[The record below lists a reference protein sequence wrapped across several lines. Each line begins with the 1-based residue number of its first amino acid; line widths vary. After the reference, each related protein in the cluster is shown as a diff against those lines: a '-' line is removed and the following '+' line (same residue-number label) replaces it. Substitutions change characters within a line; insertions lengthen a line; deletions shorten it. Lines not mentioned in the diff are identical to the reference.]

1 MLLDVGGVWRQPFCF
16 ISFILWLRCDILG
29 KKLPQCST
37 LFSPVFCPWR
47 HSKDHEKIYHLVNIF
62 SINVFIFCTS
72 LCLHLDM
79 QSCPEPLVL
88 SIVMLQW
95 ITTCEGQLLA
105 LSNPYIF
112 CNFLPSEPYILT
124 QVGTLAT
131 KISPVVHLNI
141 LKVTC
146 FMMEVAKI
154 H

>member
-1 MLLDVGGVWRQPFCF
+1 MRKWGTQFKPVLLDVGGVWRQPFWF
-16 ISFILWLRCDILG
+16 
-29 KKLPQCST
+29 KLPQCST

-105 LSNPYIF
+105 LSNPYNLF
-112 CNFLPSEPYILT
+112 RFQLRYRAVSFGYSVPPKPL
-124 QVGTLAT
+124 L
-131 KISPVVHLNI
+131 
-141 LKVTC
+141 
-146 FMMEVAKI
+146 
-154 H
+154 

>member
-16 ISFILWLRCDILG
+16 ISFILSLRCDILG

-37 LFSPVFCPWR
+37 LFSLVFCPWR
-47 HSKDHEKIYHLVNIF
+47 HSKDHEKIYYLVNIF

-105 LSNPYIF
+105 LSNPYNLF
-112 CNFLPSEPYILT
+112 RFQLRYRAVSFGYSVPPKPL
-124 QVGTLAT
+124 L
-131 KISPVVHLNI
+131 
-141 LKVTC
+141 
-146 FMMEVAKI
+146 
-154 H
+154 